1 METAPLRKVASRRR
15 SAVARLVAMRSHTS
29 SDTSGDTSSTSG
41 SHPSSPAAA
50 SRHKLDTRVIRRR
63 DLEPDGAVITVA
75 ATGQDPA
82 PFQFHMLSVP
92 ADPGFPF
99 LPRPFSV
106 YDSRPGELDFLIKA
120 VGPGTRSIAALQKGD
135 PITVAG
141 PLGIG
146 IEALSTERRTIGVA
160 GGVGIAPFLLLFRWL
175 VAGRI
180 QAAAGSRPLLIFGA
194 RTGAFLYDLDLFEL
208 LPIEIRICTDDGS
221 DGVHGRV
228 TDLLAAALDEG
239 PAEVIACGPDPMM
252 EAVARLSA
260 ARGVSCRLS
269 LESFMACGFGI
280 CNACAVKVEDARYP
294 GGYRYDRC
302 CVEGPVFD
310 AAKLV
315 EFSA

>member
-1 METAPLRKVASRRR
+1 MSRKT
-15 SAVARLVAMRSHTS
+15 HE
-29 SDTSGDTSSTSG
+29 
-41 SHPSSPAAA
+41 

-63 DLEPDGAVITVA
+63 ELEPDGAVITVA
-75 ATGQDPA
+75 AEGQDPL

-120 VGPGTRSIAALQKGD
+120 VGPGTNSLAALRQGD
-135 PITVAG
+135 PMTIAG
-141 PLGIG
+141 PLGGG
-146 IEALSTERRTIGVA
+146 IESLSTERRTIGVA

-175 VAGRI
+175 AEGRLS
-180 QAAAGSRPLLIFGA
+180 ASTGSSQEGGDPSIPEPLLIFGA
-194 RTGAFLYDLDLFEL
+194 RTGDYLYDLDLFEP

-221 DGVHGRV
+221 HGAEGRV
-228 TDLLAAALDEG
+228 TDLLSDALGEG

-252 EAVARLSA
+252 EAVANLSET
-260 ARGVSCRLS
+260 RGVPCRVS

-280 CNACAVKVEDARYP
+280 CNACAVKVADDRYP
-294 GGYRYDRC
+294 GGHRYDRC

-310 AAKLV
+310 AADLV
-315 EFSA
+315 DFSA